1 MANPIGAQ
9 PLISTTYL
17 SGDLGPQPI
26 SMAPITTQSVM
37 GASLV
42 SFLYVVD
49 SGNNRIQA
57 FDYEGNFKFQ
67 FGSYG
72 TANGYFNQPNSI
84 CTDGEKLY
92 VTDSGNDRVQVF
104 DLLGN
109 YLFQFGSEGTSVGQF
124 DTPLGIA
131 TDGTFLYVVDQGNS
145 RFQVFTMFG
154 LDLLAIGS
162 YGTGENQFVLPT
174 TIAVDSANVYVK
186 DVNGVKTFQ
195 KYWIPDVYM
204 SGTMGMDT
212 AALVGTIS
220 AKFMNGEMAMD
231 TASIV
236 STMGTVSDIGFT
248 MAMDEV
254 EIHLNIT
261 NQIAV
266 IDSSMPIDVAAIAC
280 KPGLLGDMLSSMSM
294 DRARIVMKVGK
305 LASISGEMDMDTV
318 EITAYI
324 TGPAYLVDTMP
335 MDYSEMISMRGI

>member
-1 MANPIGAQ
+1 
-9 PLISTTYL
+9 
-17 SGDLGPQPI
+17 
-26 SMAPITTQSVM
+26 M

-72 TANGYFNQPNSI
+72 TASGYFNEPNSI

-92 VTDSGNDRVQVF
+92 ITDSGNDRVQVF

-109 YLFQFGSEGTSVGQF
+109 YLSQFGSTGSEVGAF
-124 DTPLGIA
+124 DTPRGIA
-131 TDGTFLYVVDQGNS
+131 TDGSFLYVVDQANS

-162 YGTGENQFVLPT
+162 YGTGGNQFVLPT
-174 TIAVDSANVYVK
+174 TVAVDSANVYVK
-186 DVNGVKTFQ
+186 DANGVKTFQ

-204 SGTMGMDT
+204 ATTMGMDT
-212 AALVGTIS
+212 ASLVAEIS
-220 AKFMNGEMAMD
+220 AKFLSGEMSMD
-231 TASIV
+231 SALIV
-236 STMGTVSDIGFT
+236 STMGTISNIETT
-248 MAMDEV
+248 MSLDEV

-266 IDSSMPIDVAAIAC
+266 LESSMPVDVAAIVA
-280 KPGLLGDMLSSMSM
+280 KPGILGDILSSMSI

-305 LASISGEMDMDTV
+305 LSSISGTLSMDTAV
-318 EITAYI
+318 IEAYT
-324 TGPAYLVDTMP
+324 TGPAYLVATMP
-335 MDYSEMISMRGI
+335 MDDSEMISIRGI

>member
-1 MANPIGAQ
+1 
-9 PLISTTYL
+9 
-17 SGDLGPQPI
+17 
-26 SMAPITTQSVM
+26 M

-49 SGNNRIQA
+49 AGNNRVQA

-72 TANGYFNQPNSI
+72 TANGYFNEPNSI

-109 YLFQFGSEGTSVGQF
+109 YLFQFGTTGSEVGEF
-124 DTPLGIA
+124 DTPRGIA
-131 TDGTFLYVVDQGNS
+131 TDGKFLYVVDQGNS

-154 LDLLAIGS
+154 LALLAIGS
-162 YGTGENQFVLPT
+162 YGTGANQFVLPT
-174 TIAVDSANVYVK
+174 TIAVDSAYVYVK
-186 DVNGVKTFQ
+186 DSNGVKTFQ

-204 SGTMGMDT
+204 AASMGMDT
-212 AALVGTIS
+212 VSMVAEIS
-220 AKFMNGEMAMD
+220 AKFLNGEMSMD
-231 TASIV
+231 SALIV
-236 STMGTVSDIGFT
+236 STMGTVSSIETT
-248 MAMDEV
+248 MSLDEV

-266 IDSSMPIDVAAIAC
+266 LNSSMSIDVAAIAC
-280 KPGLLGDMLSSMSM
+280 KPGILGDILSSMSM

-305 LASISGEMDMDTV
+305 LASISGSMDMDTS
-318 EITAYI
+318 EFTAYI
-324 TGPAYLVDTMP
+324 TGPAYIVDTMP
-335 MDYSEMISMRGI
+335 MDYCEMISIRGM